1 MEVEERRGELEGR
14 IERSRC
20 YRILL
25 FLLDLILICLLV
37 PRGTRMSV
45 RLILLIALRYVL
57 TAIGAA
63 ANVGIYQA
71 FLYNAGQSPE
81 TQLASSINAI
91 FGVEPVACQRGKRD
105 TWDLLMK
112 KLEDLEEPRLP
123 GLIRPKRPKSLRRTT
138 KHLVVSTTVP
148 SFSTQSTTAVS
159 TPTASTTADWTP
171 TTSTSPASTINTAAL
186 SSTTTTSVT
195 ATTTTMRTIAMNI
208 LTTPLTQSTST
219 FSVQMEIANST
230 LGMDKNLELVH
241 WENEEVCFTYL
252 HLLTALIFF
261 VSTASMN
268 LIMVTCLIQK
278 MKQLRYKEDQLRSS
292 FDALQRIYA
301 AGNLFSEVGLQ

>member
-1 MEVEERRGELEGR
+1 MEVEARRGELEGR

-45 RLILLIALRYVL
+45 RLVLLIALRYLL

-71 FLYNAGQSPE
+71 FLYNAGQSQE
-81 TQLASSINAI
+81 TQLAASINAI

-123 GLIRPKRPKSLRRTT
+123 GLIRPKLPKSLRRAT
-138 KHLVVSTTVP
+138 KHMVVSTTVP

-171 TTSTSPASTINTAAL
+171 TTSTSPASTTDTAAL

-195 ATTTTMRTIAMNI
+195 ATTTTMRTIARNI
-208 LTTPLTQSTST
+208 STTPLTQSTSP

-230 LGMDKNLELVH
+230 LGMDKNLEPVH

>member
-1 MEVEERRGELEGR
+1 MEVEERRGDLEGR

-45 RLILLIALRYVL
+45 RLVLLIALRYLL
-57 TAIGAA
+57 TALGAA
-63 ANVGIYQA
+63 ANVGLYQA
-71 FLYNAGQSPE
+71 FLYNSGQSPE

-105 TWDLLMK
+105 TWEILMK
-112 KLEDLEEPRLP
+112 RLEDMEEPRLP
-123 GLIRPKRPKSLRRTT
+123 GLTRPKLPKSLRRAT
-138 KHLVVSTTVP
+138 KQLGVSTTVTT
-148 SFSTQSTTAVS
+148 FSTQSTTVVS
-159 TPTASTTADWTP
+159 TPSASTTAGWT
-171 TTSTSPASTINTAAL
+171 TTNTTSPASTTDAAAL
-186 SSTTTTSVT
+186 SSTKTTSVP
-195 ATTTTMRTIAMNI
+195 ATTTTLRTFARNI
-208 LTTPLTQSTST
+208 STTPLTQSTSP
-219 FSVQMEIANST
+219 FSVQMEIDNST
-230 LGMDKNLELVH
+230 LGMNLKPVP

-252 HLLTALIFF
+252 HLLLALIFC

-268 LIMVTCLIQK
+268 LIMVICLIQK
-278 MKQLRYKEDQLRSS
+278 MRQLRYKEDQLRSS